1 MCNTPKYAKLEE
13 RTGEICTW
21 MLLLCLC
28 SPLCIDSLHFIIAR
42 QDMVEALMKGKM
54 LNTSKGKNLMVNMMK

>member
-21 MLLLCLC
+21 RLLLCLL
-28 SPLCIDSLHFIIAR
+28 LCIDFVHFIFAS

-54 LNTSKGKNLMVNMMK
+54 WNTLKEKNLMVNMMK

>member
-13 RTGEICTW
+13 RTGEICTLRW
-21 MLLLCLC
+21 LLLCFR
-28 SPLCIDSLHFIIAR
+28 LCIDSLHFIFAS

-54 LNTSKGKNLMVNMMK
+54 WNTSKGKNLMVNMMK